1 MDDLLLIQL
10 PAFQPHYKRWKK
22 YGYKNPKEKEKLQKV
37 LWESTGGYCMYCYS
51 RVLVDRKLF
60 GNLEHAIEKSNSKK
74 LTECIPNIGLACSIC
89 NQSFKRRAEH
99 VRKLPEDVLTEYE
112 TNSRCTLEK
121 RKQCTVPCKALKKVR
136 RCYSQLPGAQ
146 IILQPMGVN
155 GWDSGEPLALQF
167 DVLSMCF
174 QPAVSGHSYS
184 EQEIQYIEEHIRRF
198 HLNDPKYRTKS
209 LFEFVKQVIDHH
221 GILSNYEYNNW
232 LVEQFAKMLSDRSQE
247 EALKLCEAI
256 YCSTFLKVGN

>member
-22 YGYKNPKEKEKLQKV
+22 YGYKNPKEKENLQKV

-155 GWDSGEPLALQF
+155 GWDSGEPLAL
-167 DVLSMCF
+167 
-174 QPAVSGHSYS
+174 
-184 EQEIQYIEEHIRRF
+184 
-198 HLNDPKYRTKS
+198 
-209 LFEFVKQVIDHH
+209 
-221 GILSNYEYNNW
+221 
-232 LVEQFAKMLSDRSQE
+232 
-247 EALKLCEAI
+247 
-256 YCSTFLKVGN
+256 

>member
-1 MDDLLLIQL
+1 
-10 PAFQPHYKRWKK
+10 
-22 YGYKNPKEKEKLQKV
+22 
-37 LWESTGGYCMYCYS
+37 
-51 RVLVDRKLF
+51 
-60 GNLEHAIEKSNSKK
+60 
-74 LTECIPNIGLACSIC
+74 
-89 NQSFKRRAEH
+89 
-99 VRKLPEDVLTEYE
+99 
-112 TNSRCTLEK
+112 
-121 RKQCTVPCKALKKVR
+121 
-136 RCYSQLPGAQ
+136 
-146 IILQPMGVN
+146 
-155 GWDSGEPLALQF
+155 
-167 DVLSMCF
+167 MCF

-256 YCSTFLKVGN
+256 YCSTFLKFGN